1 MTSMRLVA
9 GTLTAITALASAS
22 ALDAQGRGQ
31 LQLAGAMTQSQPG
44 PLEKRAK
51 PITPENPVPRRVIF
65 VAPQYPP
72 EAASTGART
81 TVTLRITLDE
91 LGRMGELRLA
101 SAPLLGSFVPNPPG
115 DPQLMPIVF
124 NAFANAAMAAVRQ
137 WQYDPPADGPIS
149 FDVSILFGPDGEPR
163 VVSHG
168 TPVGSPQIG
177 FAGAPP
183 PPPAPP
189 PPGPPPPWVEG
200 AVRVGGAVTQP
211 TKITHVSPVYPAAA
225 QQARVMG
232 VVILEA
238 RIEPDGR
245 VINARVLRSIPLLDE
260 AAPTAVK
267 QWEFTPTLLN
277 GNPVPVI
284 MTVTVQFSLS

>member
-9 GTLTAITALASAS
+9 GTLTAIAVLASAS
-22 ALDAQGRGQ
+22 SLDAQGRGQ
-31 LQLAGAMTQSQPG
+31 WQLAGAMTQSQPG

-65 VAPQYPP
+65 VAAQYPP
-72 EAASTGART
+72 EAASTGARA

-91 LGRMGELRLA
+91 LGLMGELRLA
-101 SAPLLGSFVPNPPG
+101 SAPLLGSFVPNPQG
-115 DPQLMPIVF
+115 DTQLTPLVF
-124 NAFANAAMAAVRQ
+124 NAFATAAMNAVRQ

-149 FDVSILFGPDGEPR
+149 FDVSISFGPDGEPQ

-168 TPVGSPQIG
+168 MPARNPQIA

-183 PPPAPP
+183 PPPPP
-189 PPGPPPPWVEG
+189 PPGPPPPWLDG

-211 TKITHVSPVYPAAA
+211 TKVRHVNPVYPPAA

-238 RIEPDGR
+238 RIEPDGKI
-245 VINARVLRSIPLLDE
+245 INARVLRSIPLLDE
-260 AAPTAVK
+260 AALAAVK

-284 MTVTVQFSLS
+284 MTVTVQFSLQ